1 MANQGGGNSVFRE
14 YRKGNWTVE
23 ETMVLIEAKK
33 MDDERRMKRSIGGES
48 SEGIIKMSSSSSS
61 HQTCRAKMEM
71 VRDYER
77 RRSSSGAGDDNGG
90 GSYWKMEKHERKE
103 RNLPSNMLP
112 DIYQALM
119 EVVERKESV
128 SPRVLALPGLA
139 GGGGGYVVVERSA
152 PLAVLPLPP
161 PPPPALLPPLPPPP
175 AAAAPLQA
183 LPHHDQPLPTVDS
196 GDTSEH
202 SDSPAAKKRRRG
214 SGEGTSCGIH
224 PSGTPPPPPSHDQ
237 IIGCAISRSA
247 SIIVEAIQACDE
259 REDRR
264 HGDLLS
270 LQERRLHIE
279 ESNTEITRQ
288 GFNGLVDA
296 INKLANSILALANSN
311 HHQTTTTPKMID
323 SLARYLYI
331 YIYIYNLM
339 EKYEDK
345 TVAVTISERTP
356 FPSRRLQLRTT
367 LHMAFFYY
375 HSDIFGIFFHTWLFK
390 DHAEIFLHGSLFSNY
405 KKAAPLSFKGRPSC
419 CQGPISRSRAILT
432 IGYSTSSPVGN
443 RAHTMESNNQAP
455 DPKGLYREMHGI
467 AEQIR
472 IMNKNNATMNPKV
485 IKVLVEPEIN
495 NIDCSVYNLSEK

>member
-48 SEGIIKMSSSSSS
+48 SEGIIKMSSSSS
-61 HQTCRAKMEM
+61 TTTKPAELRWKWEIII
-71 VRDYER
+71 
-77 RRSSSGAGDDNGG
+77 RSWRDDNGG

-311 HHQTTTTPKMID
+311 HHQTTTTP
-323 SLARYLYI
+323 R
-331 YIYIYNLM
+331 
-339 EKYEDK
+339 
-345 TVAVTISERTP
+345 
-356 FPSRRLQLRTT
+356 
-367 LHMAFFYY
+367 
-375 HSDIFGIFFHTWLFK
+375 
-390 DHAEIFLHGSLFSNY
+390 
-405 KKAAPLSFKGRPSC
+405 
-419 CQGPISRSRAILT
+419 
-432 IGYSTSSPVGN
+432 
-443 RAHTMESNNQAP
+443 
-455 DPKGLYREMHGI
+455 
-467 AEQIR
+467 
-472 IMNKNNATMNPKV
+472 
-485 IKVLVEPEIN
+485 
-495 NIDCSVYNLSEK
+495 